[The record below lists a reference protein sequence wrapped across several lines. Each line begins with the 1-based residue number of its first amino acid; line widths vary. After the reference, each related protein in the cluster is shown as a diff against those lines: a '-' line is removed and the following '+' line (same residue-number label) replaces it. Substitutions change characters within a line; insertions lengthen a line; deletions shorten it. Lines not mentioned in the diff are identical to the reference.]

1 MVIAMRKATFDEA
14 GENFYKWNKDNLFT
28 GGHEQF
34 DDKSYEKFAEVLN
47 KTFEN
52 YEITS
57 CIRKIHFLG
66 QCYHETGAFMKSVEG
81 KRNQEYSYDPYRGR
95 GFIHLTLQ
103 GNYQKFK
110 DDSGYDVVKIL
121 N

>member
-1 MVIAMRKATFDEA
+1 MRKATFDEA

-57 CIRKIHFLG
+57 CIRKK
-66 QCYHETGAFMKSVEG
+66 YTSWDNATMKQV
-81 KRNQEYSYDPYRGR
+81 
-95 GFIHLTLQ
+95 LL
-103 GNYQKFK
+103 
-110 DDSGYDVVKIL
+110 
-121 N
+121 